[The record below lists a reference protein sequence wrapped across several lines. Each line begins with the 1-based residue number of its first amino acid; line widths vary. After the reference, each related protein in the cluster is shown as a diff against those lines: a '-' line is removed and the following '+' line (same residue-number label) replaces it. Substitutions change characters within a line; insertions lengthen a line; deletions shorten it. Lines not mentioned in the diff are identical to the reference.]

1 MIKSGVA
8 ANTVTYNSVINAC
21 AKAGQLHRAEEWLE
35 KLVSQAAGGP
45 PGLCDEKVA
54 PDVISYNTVVT
65 AHAKA
70 GDVQKAESWA
80 ERMAADG
87 QMPNLVTYLA
97 LMQAHSR
104 AGRPKDVERLLNQ
117 MMARR
122 VRPDVRCLSAL
133 MLAYVH
139 ASPSEPGHPGQAA
152 AAFQRFVE
160 RGVPWDAVAAVA
172 KSRAAGRRVAAVLVS
187 KLEGK
192 EEPLNGKKEPEAK
205 DPKDEPKSQ

>member
-1 MIKSGVA
+1 MGE
-8 ANTVTYNSVINAC
+8 
-21 AKAGQLHRAEEWLE
+21 GLE
-35 KLVSQAAGGP
+35 KLVSQAANGP

-54 PDVISYNTVVT
+54 PDVISYYTVVT

-70 GDVQKAESWA
+70 GDVKKAESWA
-80 ERMAADG
+80 ERMAQDG

-139 ASPSEPGHPGQAA
+139 ASPSDPGHPG
-152 AAFQRFVE
+152 
-160 RGVPWDAVAAVA
+160 
-172 KSRAAGRRVAAVLVS
+172 RAAGRRVAAVLVS

-192 EEPLNGKKEPEAK
+192 EPPLPQKGKKGQVAE
-205 DPKDEPKSQ
+205 